1 VAKLILTTTITSSR
15 RTRGLAFAALLA
27 MGPACVPA
35 AAQSADDYFRGRTI
49 TISVGLSAGGGYD
62 LHARVFA
69 RYFGRHVL
77 GEPAI
82 VVKNT
87 PGAAGLALVNSFYN
101 SAPKDG
107 TELATFDRGIPLEPL
122 LHGLANA
129 RFDPLKLI
137 WIGST
142 DNDPSTC
149 FSWFSSPIKTIW
161 DAMQRE
167 LIVGGTGSTANAVA
181 YPRALNAVLGTKF
194 RVIAGYPGSAEA
206 LIAIERGETQGFC
219 SMGFAT
225 LESVRPDWVREHKVN
240 QLVQLAV
247 RKNPDHPEVPLA
259 LDLASSEAD
268 RAALTLMFS
277 PNLYARP
284 FAAPPGLAPERVAIL
299 RKAFNETVRDPDY
312 IAEARTRGLH
322 VELVTGDEIGRI
334 IRQLYAS
341 PTDVVERMR
350 GAMK

>member
-1 VAKLILTTTITSSR
+1 MSSLR
-15 RTRGLAFAALLA
+15 AAFGHAFGALLA
-27 MGPACVPA
+27 ALATCA
-35 AAQSADDYFRGRTI
+35 AAGAQSTADFYRGRTI

-69 RYFGRHVL
+69 RYFGRHVP
-77 GEPAI
+77 GEPSI
-82 VVKNT
+82 LVKNA

-107 TELATFDRGIPLEPL
+107 TEIATFDRGIVLEPL
-122 LHGLANA
+122 LHGSANA
-129 RFDPLKLI
+129 RFNPLKLV

-142 DNDPSTC
+142 DNDASTC
-149 FSWFSSPIKTIW
+149 FSWYTSPIKTIA
-161 DAMQRE
+161 DVMRRE

-194 RVIAGYPGSAEA
+194 RIIAGYPGSAEA

-225 LESVRPDWVREHKVN
+225 LESVRPDWVRDRKVN
-240 QLVQLAV
+240 QLIQLAV

-299 RKAFNETVRDPDY
+299 RKAFNETIADPDY
-312 IAEARTRGLH
+312 VAEAHARGLH
-322 VELVTGDEIGRI
+322 VELVAGAEIERI

-341 PTDVVERMR
+341 PKEVVERMR
-350 GAMK
+350 EAMK

>member
-1 VAKLILTTTITSSR
+1 MATTYPW
-15 RTRGLAFAALLA
+15 AFGPAVAALLVTL
-27 MGPACVPA
+27 PAGGSA
-35 AAQSADDYFRGRTI
+35 GAQSTADFYRSRTI

-69 RYFGRHVL
+69 RYFGRHVP
-77 GEPAI
+77 GEPSI
-82 VVKNT
+82 VVKNA

-107 TELATFDRGIPLEPL
+107 TEIATFDRGIVLEPL
-122 LHGLANA
+122 LHGSANA
-129 RFDPLKLI
+129 RFDPLKLA

-142 DNDPSTC
+142 DNDASTC
-149 FSWFSSPIKTIW
+149 FSWYMSPIRTIA
-161 DAMQRE
+161 DVMRRE

-225 LESVRPDWVREHKVN
+225 LESVRPDWVRDHKVN

-247 RKNPDHPEVPLA
+247 RKNPGHPEVPLA
-259 LDLASSEAD
+259 LDLTSSEAD

-284 FAAPPGLAPERVAIL
+284 FAAPPGLAAERIAAL
-299 RKAFNETVRDPDY
+299 RKAFNETILDPDY
-312 IAEARTRGLH
+312 VAEARARGLH
-322 VELVTGDEIGRI
+322 VELVAGEEIERI
-334 IRQLYAS
+334 IRQLYA
-341 PTDVVERMR
+341 TQKEVVERMR
-350 GAMK
+350 EAMK